1 MFAGRAS
8 GDATVVNIAL
18 PSAQRALG
26 FPNADRQWIVTAYAL
41 AFGGLLLLGGR
52 IGDMSSRKR
61 VFISGLL
68 GFAGSSA
75 LGGAATS
82 FGLLVTARTL
92 QGRSA
97 RSWPRLPSA
106 P

>member
-1 MFAGRAS
+1 MF
-8 GDATVVNIAL
+8 
-18 PSAQRALG
+18 
-26 FPNADRQWIVTAYAL
+26 
-41 AFGGLLLLGGR
+41 
-52 IGDMSSRKR
+52 SRKR
-61 VFISGLL
+61 VFITGLL
-68 GFAGSSA
+68 GFIGSSA